1 MTVNIRSIQH
11 YMYCPRQFGLL
22 VLNRD
27 WSENALVVMANIM
40 HERVHSGKHELHSRG
55 KIELSSV
62 SLYHDELDLYGIA
75 DCIEFVKSKTG
86 TYIEQLGDK
95 FDVNIVEYKPRQ
107 PVSGTANE
115 TDAIQV
121 FAQKLCADY
130 IWNCKSTGYIYYGDT
145 HRRVKLHLNEEY
157 DKYYTLLQRL
167 ISEMNDILE
176 SGSIPARVKGQKCS
190 GCSLKDVCMPQNK
203 KYAVRSLV
211 KEEQNI

>member
-145 HRRVKLHLNEEY
+145 HRRIKLHLNEEY

-167 ISEMNDILE
+167 ISEMNDIFE
-176 SGSIPARVKGQKCS
+176 SGIIPARVKGQKCS

-211 KEEQNI
+211 KEESI

>member
-22 VLNRD
+22 VLNQD

-40 HERVHSGKHELHSRG
+40 HERVHSGKHEIHSRG

-75 DCIEFVKSKTG
+75 DCIEFVESKAG
-86 TYIEQLGDK
+86 VYIEQLGDK

-211 KEEQNI
+211 KEEQSI

>member
-22 VLNRD
+22 VLNQD
-27 WSENALVVMANIM
+27 WSENALVVMVNIM
-40 HERVHSGKHELHSRG
+40 HERVHSGKQELHSRG

-75 DCIEFVKSKTG
+75 DCIEFVKSKAG
-86 TYIEQLGDK
+86 VYIEQLGDK

-157 DKYYTLLQRL
+157 DKYYTLLQKL

-176 SGSIPARVKGQKCS
+176 SGSIPARVQGQKACRAYWS
-190 GCSLKDVCMPQNK
+190 QSNV
-203 KYAVRSLV
+203 
-211 KEEQNI
+211 